1 MSKDLPDSAQLP
13 PEMLVKALGLI
24 DYMLGDALR
33 VKDADIVLTEMSER
47 IRDAGLP
54 LDRATS
60 IVRLLHAEAVAYA
73 RFWERGKGARSY
85 SFPFSRDPNDQYDKS
100 PAAKVHRTREWL
112 VLWLP
117 DTPDDAYN
125 LVPELK
131 EQGLTHYVMI
141 PVFMANGMSNTFS
154 FATQSKDGFSDLDFA
169 FFRVVFPAIAACQ
182 EILTTHRIM
191 GEVIRMY
198 VGNEPYERILSGDV
212 HRGQVT
218 RIKSAILF
226 ADMRQFTALTADME
240 AEDATRLLNDYY
252 DCIVPAIEKNGGEVL
267 KFMGDG
273 ILAIFR
279 VLDDEEK
286 TCANAATATREA
298 LSEVSGF
305 DGERSFE
312 VGIALHFGEVAF
324 GNIGSGTRLDYTII
338 GRDVN
343 LASRVA
349 GLCGTLDEILL
360 VSKAFCERVKDE
372 KTRSLGHYRLKG
384 LSVEEEIF
392 VIST

>member
-1 MSKDLPDSAQLP
+1 MSNETPISGQLP
-13 PEMLVKALGLI
+13 SDMLVKALGLI
-24 DYMLGDALR
+24 DYMLGDAL
-33 VKDADIVLTEMSER
+33 KATDADIVLTEMSER

-60 IVRLLHAEAVAYA
+60 IIRLLHAEAAASA
-73 RFWERGKGARSY
+73 RFWEHGKGARSY
-85 SFPFSRDPNDQYDKS
+85 AFPFNPAADDQYEKS
-100 PAAKVHRTREWL
+100 PAAEVHRTREWL

-117 DTPDDAYN
+117 DTPMDAYN

-131 EQGLTHYVMI
+131 EDGFTHYVMM

-154 FATQSKDGFSDLDFA
+154 FATRSKDGFSDLDFA
-169 FFRVVFPAIAACQ
+169 FLRVVFPAISACQ
-182 EILTTHRIM
+182 EILATHRIM

-226 ADMRQFTALTADME
+226 ADMRRFTELTADME
-240 AEDATRLLNDYY
+240 AEEATRLLNDYY
-252 DCIVPAIEKNGGEVL
+252 DCVVPAIEENGGEVL

-273 ILAIFR
+273 ILAMFR
-279 VLDDEEK
+279 AADDENL
-286 TCANAATATREA
+286 TCAKAAIAARVA
-298 LSEVSGF
+298 LSEVSDF
-305 DGERSFE
+305 DGEHSFE
-312 VGIALHFGEVAF
+312 VGIALHFGDVAF

-349 GLCGTLDEILL
+349 SLCGTLDETLL
-360 VSKAFCERVKDE
+360 VSKAFCQRVKDE
-372 KTRSLGHYRLKG
+372 KTRSLGPYALKG
-384 LSVEEEIF
+384 LSDEEEIF

>member
-1 MSKDLPDSAQLP
+1 VSNEPPISAQLP
-13 PEMLVKALGLI
+13 PDVLVQAHGLI
-24 DYMLGDALR
+24 DYMLGDALQAT
-33 VKDADIVLTEMSER
+33 DADIVLTEMSER
-47 IRDAGLP
+47 IRAAGVP

-60 IVRLLHAEAVAYA
+60 IVRLLHAEAAASA
-73 RFWERGKGARSY
+73 RFWERGQGARSY
-85 SFPFSRDPNDQYDKS
+85 AFPFSHDPNDEYDKS
-100 PAAKVHRTREWL
+100 PAAEVHRTREWL

-117 DTPDDAYN
+117 DTADDAYN

-131 EQGLTHYVMI
+131 EAGLTHYIMM

-154 FATQSKDGFSDLDFA
+154 FATRSKEGFSDLDFA

-226 ADMRQFTALTADME
+226 ADMHRFTELTADME
-240 AEDATRLLNDYY
+240 AEEATQLLNDYY
-252 DCIVPAIEKNGGEVL
+252 DCIVPWIEKNGGEVL

-279 VLDDEEK
+279 AAEDENL
-286 TCANAATATREA
+286 TCNKAATSAHEA
-298 LSEVSGF
+298 LNAVREYSGKHSF
-305 DGERSFE
+305 D
-312 VGIALHFGEVAF
+312 VGIALHFGDVAF

-349 GLCGTLDEILL
+349 SLCGTLDEKLL
-360 VSKAFCERVKDE
+360 ISEAFCQRVKGE
-372 KTRSLGHYRLKG
+372 ETRSLGRFGLKG
-384 LSVEEEIF
+384 LRDEEEIF

>member
-1 MSKDLPDSAQLP
+1 MSNPSPVLAQLP
-13 PEMLVKALGLI
+13 PDMLIKALELI
-24 DYMLGDALR
+24 DYMLGDALHTG
-33 VKDADIVLTEMSER
+33 DADIVLTEMSER
-47 IRDAGLP
+47 IRDAGVS

-60 IVRLLHAEAVAYA
+60 IIPLLHAEAAASA
-73 RFWERGKGARSY
+73 RFWEYGKGARSY
-85 SFPFSRDPNDQYDKS
+85 AFPFRRDNGTEYDNS
-100 PAAKVHRTREWL
+100 PAAEVHRTREWL

-117 DTPDDAYN
+117 DTADDAYN
-125 LVPELK
+125 IVPELK
-131 EQGLTHYVMI
+131 QDGFTHYVMM
-141 PVFMANGMSNTFS
+141 PVFMANGMANTFS
-154 FATQSKDGFSDLDFA
+154 FATRSKDGFSDLDFA
-169 FFRVVFPAIAACQ
+169 LLRAIFPAIAACQ
-182 EILTTHRIM
+182 EILATHRIM

-226 ADMRQFTALTADME
+226 ADMRRFTELTADID

-252 DCIVPAIEKNGGEVL
+252 DCIVPAIEANGGEVL

-279 VLDDEEK
+279 ATDDETAPCNK
-286 TCANAATATREA
+286 AATAARQA
-298 LSEVSGF
+298 LDQVANF
-305 DGERSFE
+305 DGDHTFE
-312 VGIALHFGEVAF
+312 VGIALHFGDVAF
-324 GNIGSGTRLDYTII
+324 GNVGSGTRLDYTII

-349 GLCGTLDEILL
+349 SLCGTLSEALL
-360 VSKAFCERVKDE
+360 VSEAFHKRAEGE
-372 KTRSLGHYRLKG
+372 NTRSLGQHALKG
-384 LSVEEEIF
+384 LRNEEEIF

>member
-1 MSKDLPDSAQLP
+1 MSNDTPTLGQLP
-13 PEMLVKALGLI
+13 PEMLVNALGLI
-24 DYMLGDALR
+24 DYMLGDAR
-33 VKDADIVLTEMSER
+33 RATDADIVLTEMSER

-60 IVRLLHAEAVAYA
+60 IVRLLHAEAVASA

-85 SFPFSRDPNDQYDKS
+85 SFPFSPDPSDQYDKS
-100 PAAKVHRTREWL
+100 PAAEVHRTREWL

-131 EQGLTHYVMI
+131 EEGLTHYVMM

-154 FATQSKDGFSDLDFA
+154 FATRSKDGFSDLDFA
-169 FFRVVFPAIAACQ
+169 FLRVIFPAIAACQ

-226 ADMRQFTALTADME
+226 ADMRRFTELTADME
-240 AEDATRLLNDYY
+240 AEEATRLLNDYY

-279 VLDDEEK
+279 ATDDEK
-286 TCANAATATREA
+286 LTCTKAAIAAREA

-305 DGERSFE
+305 DGEHSFD
-312 VGIALHFGEVAF
+312 VGIALHFGDVAF
-324 GNIGSGTRLDYTII
+324 GNVGSGTRLDYTII

-349 GLCGTLDEILL
+349 SLCGTLDEKLL
-360 VSKAFCERVKDE
+360 VSKAFCQRVERE
-372 KTRSLGHYRLKG
+372 ETRPLGRYRLKG
-384 LSVEEEIF
+384 LNDEEEIF